1 MEKASIGRRLVT
13 ATLCACLVAMG
24 IPAAAL
30 AQDGS
35 AAGEGAP
42 VTGAEGASS
51 AVLASFENPDL
62 ASYEVAAGEALPAL
76 PESLTAWD
84 GDGAQV
90 VVEGVSWECADADPA
105 TPGTHVFTA
114 VLPEGY
120 ELAPDAQLPQV
131 TVAVS
136 APATVLR
143 GAAPGGPGNGLE
155 TQMEV
160 VFDGGDGSGTAMQAA
175 IGAALAKLPA
185 GKSKGD
191 VTDIV
196 VTGDATE
203 ITGDDW
209 AALKN
214 CYKDGGEW
222 TSLSGLDLFEMDELE
237 TVSGTDGGGAA
248 SGKLAR
254 VWLPDT
260 LGSVGDY
267 AFSGC
272 SRLDIEYLPE
282 GVTSIG
288 DRAFQGCTSLA
299 LSSLYEGVKSIGDY
313 AFEGCTSLVLGR
325 LPDSIGTIGKSAFS
339 GCERLYFTEIPANM
353 LAIEPMT
360 FSGCKNLERASFPV
374 GLKFVGESAFE
385 GCSNLKEL
393 SFRNENPPKL
403 DANAFKGVAVGGTV
417 YCPDATAYEYEDSF
431 VANGPSGWR
440 YEPFYALE
448 VAFDG
453 GDGSGTAMQAAIDA
467 ALAKAGK
474 GKIGAKDI
482 VVTGAATEVTK
493 DDWGKLKRCYQ
504 RDSAWAN
511 LSGLDLSGMGELTAV
526 GVDNPGI
533 KDSYYNRLVDL
544 KLPSGLETIDEY
556 AFLNCDKLV
565 LDELPSS
572 LEAIGKNAFDG
583 CSELALDELPSGLT
597 SIGAYAFNDCGNLAL
612 EELPAGV
619 EDVPDYAFQ
628 GCISLALA
636 KLPANLSSIGQGA
649 FNGCKK
655 LAISALPA
663 KVSSV
668 GSSAFSRCEGLKAMA
683 LPSALQSIDKYAF
696 QGCTSLTELEFHGP
710 APALGTDAFS
720 GVPASGELYALEG
733 AGYVKGEFGGSDLA
747 GWDFIVMARRTLAD
761 AVTGVRVTGVFSP
774 DAALLVK
781 EGGLHPAGECDAC
794 DAMRG
799 REAAGKVLGEYCV
812 SLASGRLWDGVEASF
827 PVGAANDG
835 REVAVLHCAGGVLEE
850 AAATVAGGSAT
861 GSFSSLSPFAVVA
874 SKGVLTSGS
883 GPSALAATGDGLG
896 AAPWLALSLA
906 SAAALALAL
915 AIRRRSARR

>member
-1 MEKASIGRRLVT
+1 MEKASIGRRLAT
-13 ATLCACLVAMG
+13 AALCACLVAMG

-35 AAGEGAP
+35 
-42 VTGAEGASS
+42 
-51 AVLASFENPDL
+51 
-62 ASYEVAAGEALPAL
+62 
-76 PESLTAWD
+76 
-84 GDGAQV
+84 
-90 VVEGVSWECADADPA
+90 
-105 TPGTHVFTA
+105 
-114 VLPEGY
+114 
-120 ELAPDAQLPQV
+120 
-131 TVAVS
+131 
-136 APATVLR
+136 
-143 GAAPGGPGNGLE
+143 GNGLE

-160 VFDGGDGSGTAMQAA
+160 VFDGGDGSGTAMQTA
-175 IGAALAKLPA
+175 IEAALSKLPA

-196 VTGDATE
+196 VTGAATE
-203 ITGDDW
+203 IAGDDW

-222 TSLSGLDLFEMDELE
+222 TSLSSLDLYEMGELE

-248 SGKLAR
+248 FGKLAR
-254 VWLPDT
+254 VWLPNT
-260 LGSVGDY
+260 LGSIGDY

-272 SRLDIEYLPE
+272 TRLDIEYLPE
-282 GVTSIG
+282 SVTSIG
-288 DRAFQGCTSLA
+288 NRTFQGCTNLA
-299 LSSLYEGVKSIGDY
+299 LSSLSEGVKSIGDY
-313 AFEGCTSLVLGR
+313 AFGGCTSLVFGR
-325 LPDSIGTIGKSAFS
+325 LPNSIGTIGKSAFS
-339 GCERLYFTEIPANM
+339 GCERLDFSEIPADM

-360 FSGCKNLERASFPV
+360 FSGCKNLERMSFPV

-393 SFRNENPPKL
+393 SFRSEVPPKL
-403 DANAFKGVAVGGTV
+403 DANAFKGVAAGGTV
-417 YCPDATAYEYEDSF
+417 YCPDATAYETAFRD
-431 VANGPSGWR
+431 NGPSGWR
-440 YEPFYALE
+440 YEPFYTLE
-448 VAFDG
+448 VTFDG
-453 GDGSGTAMQAAIDA
+453 GTAMQGAIDA
-467 ALAKAGK
+467 ALAKTGK
-474 GKIGAKDI
+474 GKIGAKGI

-526 GVDNPGI
+526 GVDNPSI
-533 KDSYYNRLVDL
+533 QDPYYNRLVDL

-565 LDELPSS
+565 LDELPSN
-572 LEAIGKNAFDG
+572 LEAVGKNAFDG
-583 CSELALDELPSGLT
+583 CSKLALDELPSGLT

-619 EDVPDYAFQ
+619 EDVPDCAFQ

-668 GSSAFSRCEGLKAMA
+668 GSSAFSKCEGLKAMA

-696 QGCTSLTELEFHGP
+696 EGCTSLAELEFHGP

-733 AGYVKGEFGGSDLA
+733 AGYVKGEFGGGDLA

-874 SKGVLTSGS
+874 SKGVPTSGS

-896 AAPWLALSLA
+896 AAPWLALALSLA